1 MAAINWLNEFN
12 YKIWKYWIK
21 WNKLKMAWN
30 WWLEKD
36 YNPKVIKEKAI
47 REAWGYVGVIFMGIL
62 ESILRICQYQFW
74 HE

>member
-1 MAAINWLNEFN
+1 
-12 YKIWKYWIK
+12 
-21 WNKLKMAWN
+21 MAWN